1 MITITEISFRIHE
14 FELRCMLDQIE
25 WSKNTRIEIILKDRF
40 PDQIEFD
47 WTGVAILTRENDWNL
62 PF

>member
-1 MITITEISFRIHE
+1 MITIPEISFRIQE
-14 FELRCMLDQIE
+14 FELQCLLDQLRG
-25 WSKNTRIEIILKDRF
+25 SKNTRIEVILKDRY

-47 WTGVAILTRENDWNL
+47 NNWVAILTREEDL

>member
-1 MITITEISFRIHE
+1 MITIPEISFRIHE
-14 FELRCMLDQIE
+14 FELKCLVDQLE
-25 WSKNTRIEIILKDRF
+25 WSDKWRIEIVLKDKF

-47 WTGVAILTRENDWNL
+47 NNWVATLTREEDL

>member
-1 MITITEISFRIHE
+1 MITIPEISFRMHE
-14 FELRCMLDQIE
+14 FDLEALVDQLE
-25 WSKNTRIEIILKDRF
+25 NSNNTRIEIILKDRF

-47 WTGVAILTRENDWNL
+47 WTGVAILTREEDL

>member
-1 MITITEISFRIHE
+1 MITIPEISFRIHE
-14 FELRCMLDQIE
+14 FELKALVDQLE
-25 WSKNTRIEIILKDRF
+25 NSNNTRIEIILKDRF

-47 WTGVAILTRENDWNL
+47 WTGVAILTREEDL

>member
-1 MITITEISFRIHE
+1 MITIPEISFRIHE
-14 FELRCMLDQIE
+14 FELKELVDQLE
-25 WSKNTRIEIILKDRF
+25 NSNNTRIEIILKDRF

-47 WTGVAILTRENDWNL
+47 WTGLAILTREEDL